1 MLISEKEEKDEDIL
15 QFISCHG
22 MSEKGDYYN
31 YHMSLGFYYAYSID
45 AFRYAE
51 MIEDGE
57 IFDEDEVSIVI
68 RNLYVAYKT
77 MKYFQSLLPVSVC
90 KFDTAETVMMAE
102 SRLEK
107 GRLVGKKENAVQTAK
122 KWLQRFFKHNK
133 YEKSSDRKGLI
144 SQDFFLYEVAVYI
157 LYLAGEEVDYGFLMQ
172 NG

>member
-1 MLISEKEEKDEDIL
+1 MIPKKEEQDEDI
-15 QFISCHG
+15 QKFISRHG
-22 MSEKGDYYN
+22 MAQKGDYYN

-57 IFDEDEVSIVI
+57 LFDENEVSIVI

-90 KFDTAETVMMAE
+90 RFDTAETVMLTE

-107 GRLVGKKENAVQTAK
+107 GQIVGKKENAVQTAK
-122 KWLQRFFKHNK
+122 KWLQRFLQHNK
-133 YEKSSDRKGLI
+133 YGKSSDKEGKGPI

-157 LYLAGEEVDYGFLMQ
+157 LYLAGEEVDYGFLM
-172 NG
+172 

>member
-1 MLISEKEEKDEDIL
+1 MNFKKEEKDKDIL

-22 MSEKGDYYN
+22 MSGKGDYYN

-57 IFDEDEVSIVI
+57 LFDEDEVSIVI

-77 MKYFQSLLPVSVC
+77 MRYFQSLLPVSVC
-90 KFDTAETVMMAE
+90 RFNTAETVMMAE
-102 SRLEK
+102 SQLEK
-107 GRLVGKKENAVQTAK
+107 GRIVGKKENAVQTAK
-122 KWLQRFFKHNK
+122 KWLQRFLKHK
-133 YEKSSDRKGLI
+133 YGKSSDKNRKGPV

-157 LYLAGEEVDYGFLMQ
+157 LYLAGEEVDYGFLMK
-172 NG
+172 